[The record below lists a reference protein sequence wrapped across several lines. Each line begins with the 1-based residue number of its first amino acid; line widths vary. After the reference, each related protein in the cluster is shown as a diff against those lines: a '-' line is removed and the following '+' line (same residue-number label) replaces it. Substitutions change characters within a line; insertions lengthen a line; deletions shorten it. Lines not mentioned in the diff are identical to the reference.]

1 MPTQHVDRSPG
12 PEGTYLRHQTSLLVK
27 REVETVKPS
36 QRSLVNHYHR
46 SFVGRS
52 GECVRDLCASDQ
64 GSSYARASEDAFL
77 ACEVRN
83 LQVWQVSSTVGR
95 HNLML
100 ERAVEDITM
109 NRWQSKISDHW
120 KRTEAADGNCPLLS
134 RIPDCNPST
143 ESRPYTEIAL
153 RGYSHIHIIPSC
165 LG

>member
-36 QRSLVNHYHR
+36 QRSLVNHYYG

-52 GECVRDLCASDQ
+52 GECVRDLCGSDR

-77 ACEVRN
+77 ACEVWN

-95 HNLML
+95 HSLML

-109 NRWQSKISDHW
+109 NRWQSTISDHGIGP
-120 KRTEAADGNCPLLS
+120 RPPMGTARYRAAFRIAIRVPSPDPTLRSRCEA
-134 RIPDCNPST
+134 IP
-143 ESRPYTEIAL
+143 IF
-153 RGYSHIHIIPSC
+153 I
-165 LG
+165 